1 MIAQAESELKTSSAP
16 FGIWPEN
23 CLSVSVFTA
32 LATQWRYGQGGRPIG
47 IDYMALQACMSLM
60 QIDPDEWPVTFSG
73 VQTME
78 FEVVRFFREKA

>member
-1 MIAQAESELKTSSAP
+1 
-16 FGIWPEN
+16 
-23 CLSVSVFTA
+23 
-32 LATQWRYGQGGRPIG
+32 
-47 IDYMALQACMSLM
+47 MALQACMSLM